1 MNREPEVLVI
11 GAGVIGVAAAHA
23 LAERGR
29 RVTTIDAGEVGR
41 GSSYGNAGLA
51 VPSHAVPLANP
62 GALRNGLKWLLDP
75 ESPFYVRLRFDPELW
90 SWLWRFRAA
99 SNEQQVAR
107 GLTVL
112 RDLLLAGREL
122 FDTLTA
128 LPEMRCGYAQDG
140 TLWVYRTR
148 AGLAEA
154 VEEAEMLEE
163 VGLHVERLDEAGVQA
178 MAGSVRPGV
187 AGGIWF
193 AQDGHMDPF
202 LFVERLRAR
211 AESLGVEFAEKT
223 ECIGF
228 ETKGGRVHRVLT
240 TKGDF
245 DPETVV
251 LATGSWS
258 PAVARGL
265 GLRLPVQPGKGYS
278 LTYERPASCPPLP
291 VVLGEA
297 RVVATPMGGNLRL
310 AGTLEMVGMDES
322 INRQRVG
329 AIRRAANRYLTGLE
343 DMELE
348 ETWRGLRPCTPDGL
362 PLLGRSAK
370 WENLIV
376 ATGHAMLGLSLAP
389 ISGEIVA
396 RLADDEETGFDL
408 AELRPERFG

>member
-1 MNREPEVLVI
+1 MNRKPEVLVI
-11 GAGVIGVAAAHA
+11 GAGVIGVAVAHA

-29 RVTTIDAGEVGR
+29 RVTTIDAGEVGQ

-75 ESPFYVRLRFDPELW
+75 ESPFYVQPRFDLALW

-128 LPEMRCGYAQDG
+128 LPEMRCGYTQDG

-389 ISGEIVA
+389 VSGEIVA

-408 AELRPERFG
+408 AALRPERFG